1 MNLTLPWPP
10 STNHSHRQV
19 RGRVVLRESTRQYRE
34 DAYAAILQQV
44 GVPPRIARPV
54 RIVATYHP
62 PRGYHGDLDNLIKQ
76 TLDALQCGGVLA
88 NDKHVVAIAASKGV
102 AGAACVQITIVDAEG
117 PTYGN
122 W

>member
-1 MNLTLPWPP
+1 MTLTLPWPP

-34 DAYAAILQQV
+34 DAYAAILQQI
-44 GVPPRIARPV
+44 GIPPRIARPV
-54 RIVATYHP
+54 RIVATFHP
-62 PRGYHGDLDNLIKQ
+62 PRGYRGDLDNLIKQ

-102 AGAACVQITIVDAEG
+102 AGAACVQLTIEDAEG
-117 PTYGN
+117 RSYGD